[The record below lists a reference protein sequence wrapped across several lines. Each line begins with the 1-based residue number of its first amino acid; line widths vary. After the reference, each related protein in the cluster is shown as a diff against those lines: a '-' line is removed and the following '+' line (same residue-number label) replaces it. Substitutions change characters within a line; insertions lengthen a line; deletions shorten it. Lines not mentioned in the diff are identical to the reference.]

1 MQHPSTMLR
10 DPSMAGDNSE
20 QIAEWNGA
28 LGQRWVAMQQ
38 EIDRIVVPFGD
49 AALRAAAP
57 QPGERV
63 IDIGCGCGDTSIQIA
78 RMVGATGS
86 VLGIDVSQPMLEVAR
101 SRGALANGA
110 HLAFRNGDV
119 SETELP
125 ANIDLLFSR
134 FGVMFFSQPS
144 PTFSHLRQSLRAD
157 GRCVFVCWRAP
168 RDNAW
173 AMTPLSAARTA
184 RGVTPAPA
192 DPDAP
197 GPFAFADEERLRAI
211 LSGAGFRAIDVQ
223 RFDAA
228 LSLGATPRSAAEGAV
243 QIGPV
248 SRFVREMGVEHL
260 PTILDAVER
269 ALAPL
274 AAPDGHISLNGST
287 WIVSATNPARVA
299 SKTR

>member
-1 MQHPSTMLR
+1 MP
-10 DPSMAGDNSE
+10 ADNSE

-28 LGQRWVAMQQ
+28 LGQRWVEMQQ
-38 EIDRIVVPFGD
+38 AIDPIVLPFGT
-49 AALRAAAP
+49 AALKAAAP

-63 IDIGCGCGDTSIQIA
+63 IDIGCGCGGTSIEIA
-78 RMVGATGS
+78 RIVGATGS

-101 SRGALANGA
+101 AHAALANCA
-110 HLAFRNGDV
+110 HLAFRDGDA
-119 SETELP
+119 SEARLP

-134 FGVMFFSQPS
+134 FGVMFFGQPS
-144 PTFSHLRQSLRAD
+144 TTFSHLRRSLRTG
-157 GRCVFVCWRAP
+157 GRCVFVCWRTP

-173 AMTPLSAARTA
+173 AMTPLSAARKA
-184 RGVTPAPA
+184 MGVTPAPP

-211 LSGAGFRAIDVQ
+211 LSTAGFDDIEVQ

-228 LSLGATPRSAAEGAV
+228 IALGATPRSAAESVA

-248 SRFVREMGVEHL
+248 SRLVREVGVEHL
-260 PTILDAVER
+260 PIIVDAVER

-274 AAPDGHISLNGST
+274 AEPDGHVSLNGST
-287 WIVSATNPARVA
+287 WIVSATNPA
-299 SKTR
+299 

>member
-1 MQHPSTMLR
+1 MP
-10 DPSMAGDNSE
+10 ADNSE

-28 LGQRWVAMQQ
+28 LGERWVAKRQ
-38 EIDRIVVPFGD
+38 EINRLVVPFGD
-49 AALRAAAP
+49 AALKAAAP
-57 QPGERV
+57 QPGERA
-63 IDIGCGCGDTSIQIA
+63 IDIGCGCGDTAIEIA
-78 RMVGATGS
+78 RLVGPAGS

-101 SRGALANGA
+101 SRGALADCA
-110 HLAFRNGDV
+110 HLAFRDGDA
-119 SETELP
+119 SEAALP

-134 FGVMFFSQPS
+134 FGVMFFSHPS
-144 PTFSHLRQSLRAD
+144 EAFSHLRKSLRRG
-157 GRCVFVCWRAP
+157 GRCVFVCWRTP

-184 RGVTPAPA
+184 MGVTPAPA
-192 DPDAP
+192 DPNAP

-248 SRFVREMGVEHL
+248 SRFVRELGVEHL

-274 AAPDGHISLNGST
+274 AAPDGHVSLNGST
-287 WIVSATNPARVA
+287 WIVSATNRA
-299 SKTR
+299 